1 MPPLHAGINFL
12 EDVHIMIAK
21 YTPSDSKS
29 SIYDPSIRVNKVVVV
44 VVVVVVVSIDF
55 KLIFFTETNI
65 IKVLVHQIEL
75 FHIYRI
81 LGPLS

>member
-44 VVVVVVVSIDF
+44 VVVVVSIDF

>member
-44 VVVVVVVSIDF
+44 VVVVSIDF